1 MMKYLSSLVLTDQSL
16 ACGYLVLVTCWCF
29 SQGVFSRKLRVFIR
43 SHVSEATS
51 PLHGAGGVVF
61 GGYILWVSNGAPR
74 RPSDASMGRLSLTS
88 YNEIVSV
95 PSWPKAQ
102 LHKKW
107 LCQFDRSLLRICIL
121 TLQMKFLYLLNA
133 GSTTICKYHAPFS
146 HNLHSIFCGH
156 SKPSYITC
164 CRTFISNMLSACS

>member
-1 MMKYLSSLVLTDQSL
+1 MLMLSARS
-16 ACGYLVLVTCWCF
+16 F
-29 SQGVFSRKLRVFIR
+29 FSRTLRVFIR

-61 GGYILWVSNGAPR
+61 GVYILWVSNGAPR
-74 RPSDASMGRLSLTS
+74 GRWTHPRAARHLLRITKLRRSRYDRSSAS
-88 YNEIVSV
+88 
-95 PSWPKAQ
+95 Q
-102 LHKKW
+102 KW
-107 LCQFDRSLLRICIL
+107 LCQIDGSLLRLRNL
-121 TLQMKFLYLLNA
+121 TLHMEFLYLLNA

-156 SKPSYITC
+156 SNPSYITC